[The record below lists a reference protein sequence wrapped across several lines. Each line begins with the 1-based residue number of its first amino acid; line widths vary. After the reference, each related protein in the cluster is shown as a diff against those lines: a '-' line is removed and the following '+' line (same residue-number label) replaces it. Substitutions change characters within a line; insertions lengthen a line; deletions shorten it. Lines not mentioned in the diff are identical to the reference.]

1 MIRFSDVT
9 NFRILEL
16 ENEFIGKGSVRNFKF
31 VSVYKS
37 PRWRVYRVNND
48 HYEYFERRVSSFN
61 PMFAKNDRYREQMAN
76 FDYKEVY
83 PKDEDFGINAY
94 TSTKCPNFASLEN
107 DALSV
112 L

>member
-16 ENEFIGKGSVRNFKF
+16 EDEFIGKGSVRNFKF
-31 VSVYKS
+31 DSVYKS
-37 PRWRVYRVNND
+37 PRWRVYSVNNN
-48 HYEYFERRVSSFN
+48 HYEYFERRVSRFN
-61 PMFAKNDRYREQMAN
+61 PMFAKNERYREQMSN

-83 PKDEDFGINAY
+83 PKDEEFGVNAY
-94 TSTKCPNFASLEN
+94 TSIKCPDFAALESN
-107 DALSV
+107 TLSV

>member
-9 NFRILEL
+9 KFRILEL
-16 ENEFIGKGSVRNFKF
+16 EDEFLGKGSVRNFKF
-31 VSVYKS
+31 ASVYKS

-48 HYEYFERRVSSFN
+48 HYEYFERRVSRFN

-94 TSTKCPNFASLEN
+94 TSIKCPDFRALEH